1 MSDPIYGIIERL
13 ALIEGKTTPVSV
25 KHGLNKQQQGV
36 PQLPALLKPKNISP
50 TLSKKPYQAHPLDGY
65 MVGETVLNPQD
76 PKADLMAKRKALQ
89 DLEREPGHD
98 KEAIR
103 QRKLDLDKEARQKGL
118 SEAMQEVEEDMV
130 SKVKQRFADYL
141 EQLEQDN
148 ELDHRLVNKAKRD
161 LDIIND
167 PAPENEEQ
175 EMEEATWDSDVAP
188 PSDPADTEVAHGLEN
203 DIATAVSQ
211 PTAPLGESPVKVYE
225 MDDGT
230 CLECWGD
237 DTTGYEVRN
246 GERSLP
252 TRFPNID
259 HADMAVKLFQKRRQA
274 AQQDQNQDYIEEK

>member
-1 MSDPIYGIIERL
+1 MSDPIYDIIKRL
-13 ALIEGKTTPVSV
+13 SLVEGKTTPVNV

-65 MVGETVLNPQD
+65 MVGEN
-76 PKADLMAKRKALQ
+76 AL
-89 DLEREPGHD
+89 
-98 KEAIR
+98 A
-103 QRKLDLDKEARQKGL
+103 
-118 SEAMQEVEEDMV
+118 EAMQEVEEDMI
-130 SKVKQRFADYL
+130 SRVKQRFTDYL
-141 EQLEQDN
+141 EQLEQEN
-148 ELDHRLVNKAKRD
+148 ELDHKLVKKVKRE

-167 PAPENEEQ
+167 PAD
-175 EMEEATWDSDVAP
+175 EMEEAATWDADVAP
-188 PSDPADTEVAHGLEN
+188 PDGAKGTETSNA
-203 DIATAVSQ
+203 IATQVANVVDQ

-230 CLECWGD
+230 CLECWGND
-237 DTTGYEVRN
+237 DSGYEVRN

-274 AQQDQNQDYIEEK
+274 AQQSNQDYIEEK